1 MIKETIVVEGKSD
14 MVAVRKAVDADIII
28 TGGMGFSKSTITLI
42 KKAQASRGVIILTDP
57 DHAGEKIRR
66 IISERVKGV
75 KHAFVPLEEAQTEDD
90 IGIENASPES
100 IKKALSMAR
109 IEEEGLVEEFCI
121 NDMMIYGLT
130 GQSGSATLR
139 NLIGRTLGI
148 GYTNAKQF
156 LKRLNRYGITREEFD
171 NAYENIINIHKEDEK
186 E

>member
-14 MVAVRKAVDADIII
+14 MIAVRNAIDADVII
-28 TGGMGFSKSTITLI
+28 TGGMGFSKATIELI

-66 IISERVKGV
+66 IISDRVKGI

-109 IEEEGLVEEFCI
+109 TEEEGCVEEFGI
-121 NDMMIYGLT
+121 NDMVIYGLS
-130 GQSGSATLR
+130 GQEGSAMLR
-139 NLIGRTLGI
+139 SLIGKTLGI
-148 GYTNAKQF
+148 GYTNGKQF
-156 LKRLNRYGITREEFD
+156 LRRLNRYGITREEFEH
-171 NAYENIINIHKEDEK
+171 AYEKIVNNHKEDEK
-186 E
+186 K